1 MPLRQ
6 RALAILLS
14 VGLIILIFELV
25 RRRKLREEYS
35 WLWMLTG
42 VVVFVLAIW
51 HNLLLSISRLLG
63 IALPAS
69 TIFLFG
75 GFFLILINLYFSVK
89 ISTLVTQVKELAQKQ
104 AILESSIEKSSRNK
118 KKKRGDPG
126 LKE

>member
-6 RALAILLS
+6 KILAILLS
-14 VGLIILIFELV
+14 VGLVILIFELV
-25 RRRKLREEYS
+25 RRKKLREEYS

-42 VVVFVLAIW
+42 VVIFVLVIW
-51 HNLLLSISRLLG
+51 HDLLLLVTRLLG

-89 ISTLVTQVKELAQKQ
+89 ISTLTTQVKELVQRQ
-104 AILESSIEKSSRNK
+104 AILDSRINEQHRNYKEKQSQ
-118 KKKRGDPG
+118 
-126 LKE
+126 

>member
-6 RALAILLS
+6 KILAILLS

-25 RRRKLREEYS
+25 RRRKLKEEYS

-42 VVVFVLAIW
+42 VVVFVLVIW
-51 HNLLLSISRLLG
+51 HDLLLFVTRLLG

-75 GFFLILINLYFSVK
+75 VFFLILINLYFSVK
-89 ISTLVTQVKELAQKQ
+89 ISTLSAQIKELAQRQ
-104 AILESSIEKSSRNK
+104 AILESFTEKSSQNET
-118 KKKRGDPG
+118 KRENPG

>member
-6 RALAILLS
+6 KILAILLS

-25 RRRKLREEYS
+25 RRRKLKEEYS

-42 VVVFVLAIW
+42 VVIFVLVIW
-51 HNLLLSISRLLG
+51 HDLLLFVTRLLG

-75 GFFLILINLYFSVK
+75 VFFLILINLYFSVK
-89 ISTLVTQVKELAQKQ
+89 ISTLSTQIKELAQRQ
-104 AILESSIEKSSRNK
+104 AILESFTEKSSQNK
-118 KKKRGDPG
+118 TKREKPG

>member
-6 RALAILLS
+6 KMLAILLS

-42 VVVFVLAIW
+42 VVIFVLATW
-51 HNLLLSISRLLG
+51 HGLLLFISRLLG

-89 ISTLVTQVKELAQKQ
+89 ISTLTTQVKELVQRQ
-104 AILESSIEKSSRNK
+104 AILDSRINEQHRNYKEKQSQ
-118 KKKRGDPG
+118 
-126 LKE
+126 

>member
-6 RALAILLS
+6 KILAILLS

-42 VVVFVLAIW
+42 VVIFVLAIW
-51 HNLLLSISRLLG
+51 HGLLLFLSRLLG

-89 ISTLVTQVKELAQKQ
+89 ISTLTTQVKELVQRQ
-104 AILESSIEKSSRNK
+104 AILDSRINEQHRNYKEKQSQ
-118 KKKRGDPG
+118 
-126 LKE
+126 

>member
-6 RALAILLS
+6 KILAILLS
-14 VGLIILIFELV
+14 VGLVILIFELV

-42 VVVFVLAIW
+42 VVIFVLAIW
-51 HNLLLSISRLLG
+51 HGLLLFISQLLG

-89 ISTLVTQVKELAQKQ
+89 ISTLTTQVKELVQRQ
-104 AILESSIEKSSRNK
+104 AILDSRINEQHRNYKEKQSQ
-118 KKKRGDPG
+118 
-126 LKE
+126 

>member
-6 RALAILLS
+6 KALAILLS

-51 HNLLLSISRLLG
+51 HNLLLSISRVLG

-69 TIFLFG
+69 TIFLLG
-75 GFFLILINLYFSVK
+75 VFFLILINLYFSVK
-89 ISTLVTQVKELAQKQ
+89 ISTLASQVKELTQKQ
-104 AILESSIEKSSRNK
+104 AILESHINEQHRNYKEKQS
-118 KKKRGDPG
+118 
-126 LKE
+126 

>member
-6 RALAILLS
+6 KMLAILLS
-14 VGLIILIFELV
+14 VGLVILIFELV
-25 RRRKLREEYS
+25 RRKKLREEYS

-42 VVVFVLAIW
+42 VVIFVLAIW
-51 HNLLLSISRLLG
+51 HDLLLFLSRLLG

-89 ISTLVTQVKELAQKQ
+89 ISTLTTQVKELVQRQ
-104 AILESSIEKSSRNK
+104 AILDSRINEQHRNYKEKQS
-118 KKKRGDPG
+118 
-126 LKE
+126 

>member
-6 RALAILLS
+6 KILAILLS

-42 VVVFVLAIW
+42 VVIFVLVIW
-51 HNLLLSISRLLG
+51 HDLLLLVTRLLG

-75 GFFLILINLYFSVK
+75 VFFLILINLYFSVK
-89 ISTLVTQVKELAQKQ
+89 ISTLSAQIKELTQRQ
-104 AILESSIEKSSRNK
+104 AMLESFTEKSSQNK
-118 KKKRGDPG
+118 RKNHG

>member
-6 RALAILLS
+6 KALAILLS

-42 VVVFVLAIW
+42 AVVFVLAIW

-63 IALPAS
+63 IALPSS

-104 AILESSIEKSSRNK
+104 AILESSIEKSSRD
-118 KKKRGDPG
+118 KRKRQNSG

>member
-6 RALAILLS
+6 KILAILLS

-42 VVVFVLAIW
+42 VVIFVLVIW
-51 HNLLLSISRLLG
+51 HDLLLLVTRLLG

-75 GFFLILINLYFSVK
+75 VFFLILINLYFSVK
-89 ISTLVTQVKELAQKQ
+89 ISTLITQVKELAQRQ
-104 AILESSIEKSSRNK
+104 AILEGFMEKSAQNK
-118 KKKRGDPG
+118 TKRQR
-126 LKE
+126 

>member
-6 RALAILLS
+6 KILAILLS
-14 VGLIILIFELV
+14 VGLVILIFELV

-51 HNLLLSISRLLG
+51 HGLLLFISRLLG

-89 ISTLVTQVKELAQKQ
+89 ISTLTTQVKELVQRQ
-104 AILESSIEKSSRNK
+104 AILDSRINEQHRNYKEKQSQ
-118 KKKRGDPG
+118 
-126 LKE
+126 

>member
-6 RALAILLS
+6 KILAILLS
-14 VGLIILIFELV
+14 VGLVILIFELV

-42 VVVFVLAIW
+42 VVIFVLAVW
-51 HNLLLSISRLLG
+51 HGLLLFISRLLG

-89 ISTLVTQVKELAQKQ
+89 ISTLTTQLKELVQRQ
-104 AILESSIEKSSRNK
+104 AILDSRINEQHRNYKEKQSQ
-118 KKKRGDPG
+118 
-126 LKE
+126 

>member
-6 RALAILLS
+6 KILAILLS

-42 VVVFVLAIW
+42 VVIFVLATW
-51 HNLLLSISRLLG
+51 HDLLLFVTRLLG

-89 ISTLVTQVKELAQKQ
+89 ISTLSTQIKELVQRQ
-104 AILESSIEKSSRNK
+104 AILESFREKSSQNET
-118 KKKRGDPG
+118 KRENPG

>member
-6 RALAILLS
+6 KILAILLS
-14 VGLIILIFELV
+14 VGLVILIFELV

-42 VVVFVLAIW
+42 VVIFVLAIW
-51 HNLLLSISRLLG
+51 HGLLLFISQLLG

-89 ISTLVTQVKELAQKQ
+89 ISTLTTQVKELVQRQ
-104 AILESSIEKSSRNK
+104 AILDSRINEQHRNYKEKQNQ
-118 KKKRGDPG
+118 
-126 LKE
+126 